1 MAPPTPSPRPG
12 PTPTPTPQG
21 GGGGLATPLRT
32 PASKHR
38 LHFPAATPKN
48 AHHHGGGAATE
59 HPVEVIGRVRNL
71 ASGGASS
78 ALEVAGGGTAVRVRG
93 DAGGCRDFTLDGVS
107 VSEEEDLEGFYRRF
121 VRSRIEGVRVGAKC
135 TVMVYGPTGS
145 GKSHTMFG
153 CAKQPGIVY
162 RALRDIL
169 QGQGG
174 GGGGGGGGGD
184 GEDDAGFGAGLF
196 VQVTVLEIY
205 NEEIYDLLVA
215 SGANAR
221 GNAPK
226 VICSDF
232 FFFAHAMI

>member
-12 PTPTPTPQG
+12 PPPTPHG
-21 GGGGLATPLRT
+21 GALATPLRT

-38 LHFPAATPKN
+38 LHFPATTPKN
-48 AHHHGGGAATE
+48 AHHGVGVGAATE
-59 HPVEVIGRVRNL
+59 HPVEVIGRIRNL
-71 ASGGASS
+71 SSGGAS
-78 ALEVAGGGTAVRVRG
+78 ALEIAGGGTAVRVRG

-169 QGQGG
+169 EGG
-174 GGGGGGGGGD
+174 GGGEGDGPAGGGD
-184 GEDDAGFGAGLF
+184 DDAGFGAGLF
-196 VQVTVLEIY
+196 VQVAVLEIY
-205 NEEIYDLLVA
+205 NEEIYDLLVG
-215 SGANAR
+215 SGANAK

-226 VICSDF
+226 VTC
-232 FFFAHAMI
+232 A

>member
-1 MAPPTPSPRPG
+1 MAPPIPSPRPG
-12 PTPTPTPQG
+12 PGQTPQG
-21 GGGGLATPLRT
+21 VGLATPLRT

-38 LHFPAATPKN
+38 LHFAAATPKT
-48 AHHHGGGAATE
+48 AAAGAATE
-59 HPVEVIGRVRNL
+59 HPVEVIGRIRNL
-71 ASGGASS
+71 SSGAASS
-78 ALEVAGGGTAVRVRG
+78 ALEIPGGGTAVRVRG
-93 DAGGCRDFTLDGVS
+93 DAGGFRDFTLDGVS

-153 CAKQPGIVY
+153 CPKQPGIVY

-169 QGQGG
+169 EGG
-174 GGGGGGGGGD
+174 GAEGDGSSGG

-196 VQVTVLEIY
+196 VQVAVLEIY
-205 NEEIYDLLVA
+205 NEEIYDLLVG
-215 SGANAR
+215 SGANAK

-226 VICSDF
+226 VIYADSF
-232 FFFAHAMI
+232 FFSHDIT

>member
-12 PTPTPTPQG
+12 PPPTPHG
-21 GGGGLATPLRT
+21 GALATPLRT

-38 LHFPAATPKN
+38 LHFPATTPKN
-48 AHHHGGGAATE
+48 AHLGAATE
-59 HPVEVIGRVRNL
+59 HPVEVIGRIRNL
-71 ASGGASS
+71 SPGGAS
-78 ALEVAGGGTAVRVRG
+78 ALEIAGGGTAVRVRG

-169 QGQGG
+169 EGG
-174 GGGGGGGGGD
+174 GGGEGDGPAGGGD
-184 GEDDAGFGAGLF
+184 DDAGFGAGLF
-196 VQVTVLEIY
+196 VQVAVLEIY
-205 NEEIYDLLVA
+205 NEEIYDLLVG
-215 SGANAR
+215 SGANAK

-226 VICSDF
+226 VTC
-232 FFFAHAMI
+232 A

>member
-12 PTPTPTPQG
+12 PPPTPHG
-21 GGGGLATPLRT
+21 GALATPLRT

-38 LHFPAATPKN
+38 LHFPATTPKN
-48 AHHHGGGAATE
+48 AHLGAATE
-59 HPVEVIGRVRNL
+59 HPVEVIGRIRNL
-71 ASGGASS
+71 SSGGAS
-78 ALEVAGGGTAVRVRG
+78 ALEIAGGGTAVRVRG

-169 QGQGG
+169 EGG
-174 GGGGGGGGGD
+174 GGGEGDGPAGGGD
-184 GEDDAGFGAGLF
+184 DDAGFGAGLF
-196 VQVTVLEIY
+196 VQVAVLEIY
-205 NEEIYDLLVA
+205 NEEIYDLLVG
-215 SGANAR
+215 SGANAK

-226 VICSDF
+226 VTC
-232 FFFAHAMI
+232 A